1 MSSRPTP
8 PELGRAFAHGGG
20 LQGRGGH
27 SVGAGG
33 VRNGERGRGRESLSP
48 GVRAT
53 PHGGAIHLVGFYNDY
68 DNFLAVKYLEQGHL

>member
-1 MSSRPTP
+1 MVEGYR
-8 PELGRAFAHGGG
+8 EGGP
-20 LQGRGGH
+20 LC
-27 SVGAGG
+27 
-33 VRNGERGRGRESLSP
+33 RNGERGRGRDSLSP